1 MNACFVCR
9 CEEITVEH
17 IQRVVAAGA
26 LTVNDV
32 KRQTK
37 AGMGLCQGAYCVAT
51 IAQLIAEQT
60 GSDATAIAPMTSR
73 PPARLITLDEL
84 SQLTE

>member
-9 CEEITVEH
+9 CEEITVEDV
-17 IQRVVAAGA
+17 QSAVAAGA

-37 AGMGLCQGAYCVAT
+37 AGMGLCQGAYCAAA
-51 IAQLIAEQT
+51 IARMIAKQT

-73 PPARLITLDEL
+73 PPVRLITLDEL
-84 SQLTE
+84 ARLSE